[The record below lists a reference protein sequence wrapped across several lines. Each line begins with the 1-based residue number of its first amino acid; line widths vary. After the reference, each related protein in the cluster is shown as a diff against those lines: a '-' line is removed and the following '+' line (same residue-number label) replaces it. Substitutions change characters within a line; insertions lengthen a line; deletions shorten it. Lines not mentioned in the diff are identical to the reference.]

1 MSPIEQMKKLM
12 VNLPKKDIPLGYK
25 FLNERNFQ
33 SLKELIDSALYKVK
47 KSINSENPKP
57 EYQNISIDNL
67 DELKSVV
74 DTYSLCI
81 FPEDSSEDYYEDD
94 PWEE

>member
-1 MSPIEQMKKLM
+1 MSPIEQMKELM

-81 FPEDSSEDYYEDD
+81 VPEDSSEDYYEDD

>member
-1 MSPIEQMKKLM
+1 MLEINIEL
-12 VNLPKKDIPLGYK
+12 L
-25 FLNERNFQ
+25 
-33 SLKELIDSALYKVK
+33 ELSTLK

-57 EYQNISIDNL
+57 EYQDISIDSL

>member
-1 MSPIEQMKKLM
+1 MSPVEQMKELM
-12 VNLPKKDIPLGYK
+12 VSLPKRDIPLGYK
-25 FLNERNFQ
+25 FLENRDFQ

-47 KSINSENPKP
+47 KSVNSENPKP
-57 EYQNISIDNL
+57 EYQDISIDNL

-81 FPEDSSEDYYEDD
+81 FPEDRAEDCYEDD

>member
-1 MSPIEQMKKLM
+1 MSPVEQMKELM
-12 VNLPKKDIPLGYK
+12 VSLPKRDIPLGYK
-25 FLNERNFQ
+25 FLENRDFQ

-47 KSINSENPKP
+47 KSANSENPKP
-57 EYQNISIDNL
+57 EYQDISIDNL

-81 FPEDSSEDYYEDD
+81 FPEDRSEDCYEDD
-94 PWEE
+94 PWED

>member
-1 MSPIEQMKKLM
+1 MSPVEQMKKLM
-12 VNLPKKDIPLGYK
+12 VSLPKKDIPLGYK
-25 FLNERNFQ
+25 FLENRDFQ

-47 KSINSENPKP
+47 KSANSENPKP
-57 EYQNISIDNL
+57 EYQDISIDNL

-81 FPEDSSEDYYEDD
+81 FPEDSSEDCYEDD